1 MNEKNRKKQRAQ
13 ELVTNRVMAVF
24 VFVVLLLWGMSWLSR
39 LMTFGTTFLLG
50 RRVNLILTLVSGAL
64 TVLFLVLLRSQ
75 LKKGTFRKDRVF
87 NTALYALFSG
97 AFCAGCLIL
106 RFCLENGAHIVYVFL
121 PLCAVLYLVFYV
133 YERQFF
139 SFCVLEA
146 VAISAAYCIYRSVLE
161 GKALILLAGVLCVA
175 AGIFALLAKKDGRLT
190 HAILGRQY
198 DKRYILLTCAVT
210 LAALALAALLKGSA
224 ALIAGIVLGVYVL
237 ASAVY
242 FTIKAM

>member
-97 AFCAGCLIL
+97 AFCACCLIL
-106 RFCLENGAHIVYVFL
+106 RFCLENGAHIVYVL
-121 PLCAVLYLVFYV
+121 
-133 YERQFF
+133 
-139 SFCVLEA
+139 S
-146 VAISAAYCIYRSVLE
+146 
-161 GKALILLAGVLCVA
+161 LIH
-175 AGIFALLAKKDGRLT
+175 I
-190 HAILGRQY
+190 
-198 DKRYILLTCAVT
+198 
-210 LAALALAALLKGSA
+210 
-224 ALIAGIVLGVYVL
+224 
-237 ASAVY
+237 
-242 FTIKAM
+242 